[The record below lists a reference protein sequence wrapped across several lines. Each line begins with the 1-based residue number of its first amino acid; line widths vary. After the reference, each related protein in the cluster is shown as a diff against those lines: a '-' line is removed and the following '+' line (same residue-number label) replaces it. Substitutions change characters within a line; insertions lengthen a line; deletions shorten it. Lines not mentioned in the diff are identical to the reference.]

1 MLAMSETEIIEVD
14 EQLNPKIEWA
24 EQNKELAEQLAMDA
38 TRLMSCTNERL
49 EDYKDKGFFKRCAS
63 SFSGKTAKMQRD
75 NQYDLVEMQKMGWR
89 YLQMLNERDIL
100 MAHSLVTIKNNL
112 ETLAVKEDETREE
125 IARFATKVK
134 DRFNSHA
141 RRLDELEVA
150 VDIQQWLT
158 TIEVQDYDERYPKH
172 MRLLCLV
179 HDFRSKKA
187 DDWNMKN
194 IQCLQQAIHNAK
206 IDRKEKITLEQFVC
220 NLIDEIDE
228 NSFEMFNEITTL
240 NSYDTQKIN
249 TSFLVDEIAS
259 PAFNSLYQISDKYIH
274 SDESVE
280 ALEDELNIGKKEAI
294 KKIILRFIKKSGV
307 DITKKIQLQDIALEI
322 LSCSKLAQELFKK
335 SSPNIREP
343 KNEIAL
349 ERLNQTDDLDNKQIA
364 EIEQLST
371 RQDLQL
377 SLISKKFAVGNYF
390 GVLISNDGLIKSF
403 GTNINGCL
411 GIGSNEI
418 LNCSIFSQTFHDYYR
433 EHYGNTDLDE
443 ILHQMSSGDSG
454 FGGFGGSGFSG
465 FGGFDSNN
473 KREEYRK
480 KQEQN
485 SSIFFDVID
494 LPKNIKCIS
503 VDAGYRHALALF
515 ENGDVYAW
523 GYSAS
528 GQLGDDTNE
537 DRLSPFKVIGLP
549 KDIKPVKIIAG
560 AWSSVVLLE
569 TGDLYITGQIVNSLV
584 FVPYSLD
591 FKVKDVELLYDES
604 DQGIVLVKND
614 NSIIVRKA
622 NEYSNLDWCNYDDN
636 DMYQLKGLHGDAIVK
651 KIIAGS
657 DYLFVLT
664 QNNTLYGIGQNKD
677 GQLGLNS
684 HSNTIKSFSKV
695 YGIEGEIRQ
704 VATSKAKSDFGNNDE
719 KHFTLIMTDSYLYG
733 CGTNAKFQLGK
744 QDNYYGT
751 SCEKDKS
758 YAKNM
763 AIGASVGVFGG
774 FIGSGIGAIV
784 GAGKTAI
791 EDTEYEYTKHYAEI
805 KPKNIEESFNVPNM
819 ADNIEIACGNDASY
833 MYNYTTS
840 QFYKLGD
847 SYKYSGIGIYNI
859 L

>member
-14 EQLNPKIEWA
+14 EQLNPKLQWA

-179 HDFRSKKA
+179 RDFKSKKA

-228 NSFEMFNEITTL
+228 NSFEIFNEITTL

-259 PAFNSLYQISDKYIH
+259 PTFNSLYQISDNYTNASIAVKVLIKH
-274 SDESVE
+274 TEN
-280 ALEDELNIGKKEAI
+280 LEKKDAI
-294 KKIILRFIKKSGV
+294 KEVILEYIQNAGV
-307 DITKKIQLQDIALEI
+307 DINKELQLQDIALEI

-335 SSPNIREP
+335 SSPNIRET

-349 ERLNQTDDLDNKQIA
+349 ERLNQIDDVDNEQIA
-364 EIEQLST
+364 EIEQLNT
-371 RQDLQL
+371 QQDLEL
-377 SLISKKFAVGNYF
+377 SLIAKQFAIGNNF
-390 GVLISNDGLIKSF
+390 GILISNDGVIKSF

-411 GIGSNEI
+411 GIGNNEV
-418 LNCSIFSQTFHDYYR
+418 LNCSLFSQTFDHFSR
-433 EHYGNTDLDE
+433 AHNGNADLDE
-443 ILHQMSSGDSG
+443 ALHQMFSGDGS
-454 FGGFGGSGFSG
+454 FGGFN
-465 FGGFDSNN
+465 SN
-473 KREEYRK
+473 REREKYSTSK
-480 KQEQN
+480 EAP
-485 SSIFFDVID
+485 STFFDVID

-503 VDAGYRHALALF
+503 IDAGYRHALALF

-560 AWSSVVLLE
+560 AGSSVVLLE

-584 FVPYSLD
+584 FVPYLLD
-591 FKVKDVELLYDES
+591 FKVKDVELLYDEL
-604 DQGIVLVKND
+604 DQGVVLVQDD

-622 NEYSNLDWCNYDDN
+622 NEYSNLDWCNFDDN

-704 VATSKAKSDFGNNDE
+704 IATSKAKSNFEHNDE
-719 KHFTLIMTDSYLYG
+719 KHFTLIMTDCYVYG
-733 CGTNAKFQLGK
+733 CGTNTKFQLGQ
-744 QDNYYGT
+744 QDNYYKAPSKIGIL
-751 SCEKDKS
+751 E
-758 YAKNM
+758 AKKYTTTKII
-763 AIGASVGVFGG
+763 AGFFGG
-774 FIGSGIGAIV
+774 PIANTIV
-784 GAGKTAI
+784 KEIVDTDTK
-791 EDTEYEYTKHYAEI
+791 DTESVETEYYAEI
-805 KPKNIEESFNVPNM
+805 KPKNIKILSNLLNTT
-819 ADNIEIACGNDASY
+819 DNIEIACGNDVSY
-833 MYNYTTS
+833 MYNFTTS
-840 QFYKLGD
+840 QFYKLGN
-847 SYKYSGIGIYNI
+847 SYKYSGVEIYSINNK
-859 L
+859 